1 MMPAAFRHA
10 LVSPDSQKRLARWFE
25 ARSRVL
31 AIFLD
36 LKTEA
41 FFHIWIGAVVLIGL
55 LKIMASPIAP
65 DGIAAALVMLL
76 PFLLVAGAP
85 IAGYRLAQSS
95 FPRGLI
101 APQPSLRLSRYGKW
115 RSLDIVAARRDSAFG
130 PNGFLASLVFGIL
143 LNVPF
148 RSVEYLLA
156 VPAMSLSAPG
166 WALAIGHV
174 MTFDVVVMNFLYM
187 VCFVMALRSVPL
199 FPRMLLFVW
208 IMDIVMQLLIA
219 RYVAGAEGLPAS
231 VVPALRH
238 ILEGNIQKV
247 LISAV
252 VWLPYL
258 ILSHRVNLTFRH
270 RVRA

>member
-1 MMPAAFRHA
+1 MKNARSRRGAGCAEF
-10 LVSPDSQKRLARWFE
+10 LVLLNRGFE
-25 ARSRVL
+25 ARSRAL
-31 AIFLD
+31 ALFLD

-41 FFHIWIGAVVLIGL
+41 LFHLWISAVVLIGFV
-55 LKIMASPIAP
+55 KVMAAPMKP
-65 DGIAAALVMLL
+65 DGLAALMVMLL
-76 PFLLVAGAP
+76 PFLLVAAAP

-101 APQPSLRLSRYGKW
+101 APQPALRLSRYGRW
-115 RSLDIVAARRDSAFG
+115 RTLDVVAARREAAFG
-130 PNGFLASLVFGIL
+130 PNGFMASLIVNIL

-148 RSVEYLLA
+148 RSIEYLLA

-166 WALAIGHV
+166 WAQAIGQV
-174 MTFDVVVMNFLYM
+174 MTFDVIVMNFLYM

-199 FPRMLLFVW
+199 FPRMLLLVW
-208 IMDIVMQLLIA
+208 IMDVVMQLLIA

-231 VVPALRH
+231 VIPALRH

-247 LISAV
+247 LISV
-252 VWLPYL
+252 SVWLPYL